1 MISDLEIS
9 VPSFSTILPGLSS
22 YMAFGLKDSLNNYL
36 ELSLRIKPQFIE
48 QISLIAYIGQ
58 SNWKKSIPDYFAVTF
73 VQGYLMLTWDLGSGN
88 KEIVIYI
95 YLQVGEFLN
104 ITLLFYQ
111 KMFDFVKSSEIE
123 IRFKF

>member
-36 ELSLRIKPQFIE
+36 ELSLRIKPQFNE

-58 SNWKKSIPDYFAVTF
+58 SNLKKSIPDYFAVTF

-88 KEIVIYI
+88 KEIVII
-95 YLQVGEFLN
+95 HLSASWQV
-104 ITLLFYQ
+104 
-111 KMFDFVKSSEIE
+111 
-123 IRFKF
+123 FKFYIAFLSENVRFCKTF